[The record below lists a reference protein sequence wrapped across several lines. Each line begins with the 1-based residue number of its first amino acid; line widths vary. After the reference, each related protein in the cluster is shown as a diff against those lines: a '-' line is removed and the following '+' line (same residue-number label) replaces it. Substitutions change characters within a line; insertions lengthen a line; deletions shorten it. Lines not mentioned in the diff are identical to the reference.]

1 VIWLEYCC
9 FGNMF
14 TNEIRLLNINI
25 ADMNGC
31 YTLTK
36 QRPISQNYSST
47 MDIHWKLPIGS
58 GIGTILQHQKEQPLA
73 HLNTN

>member
-1 VIWLEYCC
+1 
-9 FGNMF
+9 MF

-25 ADMNGC
+25 ADMNWC

-36 QRPISQNYSST
+36 QRTISQNYSST

-58 GIGTILQHQKEQPLA
+58 GIGTILLQQKEQLPA
-73 HLNTN
+73 SLNTNECFSNFALQ